1 MKMIDNVFNIFIV
14 CQKNDHIILIVS
26 GRLGQI
32 IVPKIAQLQQIILI
46 YVYCQDKKA
55 NEQWGKQFSKVKDV
69 IFRLDDLFH
78 HIQAGRTQIKHH
90 KFDEEL
96 PFCAFNSNIL
106 NEGQSLTELNGQF
119 IHFQLLIDCLIR
131 MKPSLNE
138 KQEFI
143 TYLKEKF
150 EKNSDELKIV
160 EEFEHHYSPVQSIK
174 CLKLKITDS
183 FTSNNSCNDYKKVR
197 FTIDADPRLEN
208 TKAFNNITSLSYYK
222 HEEEI
227 LFMIGSI
234 FQIMEMKRDDS
245 GLWNILLRLCSNND
259 KNLQSLFEYMKQK
272 LGNEETNLYIF
283 ADVLRDMGKLSY
295 TEKYYCCYLDQL
307 SANHPH
313 IAACYHALGIVTNH
327 RDVAMCLNNM
337 GNTYQDEKQHLKAL
351 ECHKKALTIRQN
363 HFPEHHSDIDVSH
376 NNLGNIYV
384 CLDQHDLALQ
394 HYTSSI
400 KIYEK
405 SLPLFHIRFGMTYEN
420 MGLIYEHLDDF
431 EKALSNFKK
440 ASEIYRR
447 SLPHTDS
454 NVIRI
459 K

>member
-1 MKMIDNVFNIFIV
+1 
-14 CQKNDHIILIVS
+14 
-26 GRLGQI
+26 
-32 IVPKIAQLQQIILI
+32 
-46 YVYCQDKKA
+46 
-55 NEQWGKQFSKVKDV
+55 
-69 IFRLDDLFH
+69 
-78 HIQAGRTQIKHH
+78 
-90 KFDEEL
+90 
-96 PFCAFNSNIL
+96 
-106 NEGQSLTELNGQF
+106 
-119 IHFQLLIDCLIR
+119 
-131 MKPSLNE
+131 
-138 KQEFI
+138 
-143 TYLKEKF
+143 
-150 EKNSDELKIV
+150 
-160 EEFEHHYSPVQSIK
+160 
-174 CLKLKITDS
+174 
-183 FTSNNSCNDYKKVR
+183 
-197 FTIDADPRLEN
+197 
-208 TKAFNNITSLSYYK
+208 
-222 HEEEI
+222 
-227 LFMIGSI
+227 
-234 FQIMEMKRDDS
+234 MEMKRDDS